1 MYSCTCSST
10 HASESCDR
18 ETKSQ
23 HTQKSKSNARTHST
37 MLSTRPESAPQ
48 RRVRLASVYENDAGR
63 PGSAPEATRRFRL
76 QMAQMSLPSRYED
89 VAPCT
94 AALLQARHPAPST
107 PRSPEVAKY
116 MHRHLYPSV
125 PMGMPIE
132 QEFLD
137 RQHQYKVLREQ
148 KREEMSQLRAV
159 HRGDCSVPSSPRVA
173 LDEPY
178 SFMAGPSVRPMPVAW
193 MTDVGWAEDIA
204 SWRTALH
211 DSAVDASTNPFT
223 EEAELLAL
231 EVASR
236 RRAAPSISSCR
247 ASATSSSADG
257 ATSSSAEGATGLA
270 VTLGPGVVTGVSADG
285 VTGLA
290 VTLGPGVVTGVVAD
304 PDSAPQSAASRS
316 KAVRS
321 PRRTYLSKPTGSQAS
336 AIAAAIDAGPASRAA
351 DDSEAA
357 GIIRAAQQHV
367 RMMAAQSRVKHRA
380 APMLHTTHLV
390 HEAEDGHWQSQK
402 VGPVIERERREEQ
415 ARRVPTL
422 DAWMA
427 RQWQRRPKLERKL
440 NSTVGVAVREIISV
454 STMSSARK

>member
-1 MYSCTCSST
+1 MLT
-10 HASESCDR
+10 ES
-18 ETKSQ
+18 
-23 HTQKSKSNARTHST
+23 
-37 MLSTRPESAPQ
+37 MRPDSAPQ
-48 RRVRLASVYENDAGR
+48 RRVRLASDNEIEKDAGR
-63 PGSAPEATRRFRL
+63 PGSAPEATRRLRL
-76 QMAQMSLPSRYED
+76 QFLAQMSLPSRYDED
-89 VAPCT
+89 VTPCT
-94 AALLQARHPAPST
+94 AALLQARHP
-107 PRSPEVAKY
+107 RQSPEVAKY
-116 MHRHLYPSV
+116 MHHHLYPSV
-125 PMGMPIE
+125 PMGMPTE
-132 QEFLD
+132 PEFLD
-137 RQHQYKVLREQ
+137 RQHRYKVLREQ
-148 KREEMSQLRAV
+148 KREEMSQLRAF
-159 HRGDCSVPSSPRVA
+159 HRGACSVRSSPRGA
-173 LDEPY
+173 PDEPY
-178 SFMAGPSVRPMPVAW
+178 SCMTGPSVRPMPVAW

-204 SWRTALH
+204 SWRTAMH
-211 DSAVDASTNPFT
+211 DSAVDASTNPFM

-257 ATSSSAEGATGLA
+257 A
-270 VTLGPGVVTGVSADG
+270 
-285 VTGLA
+285 TGLA

-357 GIIRAAQQHV
+357 GIIRAMQQHV

-402 VGPVIERERREEQ
+402 VGPVIVRERREEQ

>member
-10 HASESCDR
+10 HASESCDC

-23 HTQKSKSNARTHST
+23 HTHKSKSNARTHST

-247 ASATSSSADG
+247 ASATSSSA
-257 ATSSSAEGATGLA
+257 EGATGLA

>member
-1 MYSCTCSST
+1 
-10 HASESCDR
+10 
-18 ETKSQ
+18 
-23 HTQKSKSNARTHST
+23 

-257 ATSSSAEGATGLA
+257 ATSSSADGA
-270 VTLGPGVVTGVSADG
+270 
-285 VTGLA
+285 TGLA

>member
-1 MYSCTCSST
+1 
-10 HASESCDR
+10 
-18 ETKSQ
+18 
-23 HTQKSKSNARTHST
+23 

-247 ASATSSSADG
+247 ASATSSSAEG
-257 ATSSSAEGATGLA
+257 ATSSSATSSSAEGATSS
-270 VTLGPGVVTGVSADG
+270 SATSSSAEG
-285 VTGLA
+285 ATGLA

>member
-1 MYSCTCSST
+1 
-10 HASESCDR
+10 
-18 ETKSQ
+18 
-23 HTQKSKSNARTHST
+23 

-116 MHRHLYPSV
+116 MHHHLYPSV
-125 PMGMPIE
+125 PMGMPTE
-132 QEFLD
+132 PEFLD
-137 RQHQYKVLREQ
+137 RQHRYKVLREQ

-204 SWRTALH
+204 SWRTAVH

-247 ASATSSSADG
+247 ASATSSSAEG

>member
-1 MYSCTCSST
+1 
-10 HASESCDR
+10 
-18 ETKSQ
+18 
-23 HTQKSKSNARTHST
+23 

-48 RRVRLASVYENDAGR
+48 RRVRLASDNEIENDAGR
-63 PGSAPEATRRFRL
+63 PGSAPEATRRLRL

-89 VAPCT
+89 VTPCT

-116 MHRHLYPSV
+116 MHHHLYPSV
-125 PMGMPIE
+125 PMGMPTE
-132 QEFLD
+132 PEFLD
-137 RQHQYKVLREQ
+137 RQHRYKVLREQ
-148 KREEMSQLRAV
+148 KREEMSQLRAF
-159 HRGDCSVPSSPRVA
+159 HRGACSVPSSPRGA
-173 LDEPY
+173 PDEPY
-178 SFMAGPSVRPMPVAW
+178 SCMAGPSVRPMPVAW

-204 SWRTALH
+204 SWRTAMH

-247 ASATSSSADG
+247 ASATSSSA
-257 ATSSSAEGATGLA
+257 EGA
-270 VTLGPGVVTGVSADG
+270 
-285 VTGLA
+285 TGLA

>member
-1 MYSCTCSST
+1 MHFTFLNLPLLTWIPGIDFSLTAKSSRKT
-10 HASESCDR
+10 IDPPARAMLSE
-18 ETKSQ
+18 
-23 HTQKSKSNARTHST
+23 
-37 MLSTRPESAPQ
+37 STRPDSAPQ
-48 RRVRLASVYENDAGR
+48 RRVRLASDNEIENDAGR
-63 PGSAPEATRRFRL
+63 PGSAPEATRRLRL

-89 VAPCT
+89 VTPCT

-116 MHRHLYPSV
+116 MHHHLYPSV
-125 PMGMPIE
+125 PMGMPTE
-132 QEFLD
+132 PEFLD
-137 RQHQYKVLREQ
+137 RQHRYKVLREQ
-148 KREEMSQLRAV
+148 KREEMSQLRAF
-159 HRGDCSVPSSPRVA
+159 HRGACSVPSSPRGA
-173 LDEPY
+173 PDEPY
-178 SFMAGPSVRPMPVAW
+178 SCMAGPSVRPMPVAW

-204 SWRTALH
+204 SWRTAMH

-236 RRAAPSISSCR
+236 RRAAPNISCR
-247 ASATSSSADG
+247 ASADGTS
-257 ATSSSAEGATGLA
+257 GLA
-270 VTLGPGVVTGVSADG
+270 VTY
-285 VTGLA
+285 A
-290 VTLGPGVVTGVVAD
+290 VTSGPGPGVVTGVVAD
-304 PDSAPQSAASRS
+304 PDAAPQSAASRS

-321 PRRTYLSKPTGSQAS
+321 PRRTYLSKPAGSRSS

-351 DDSEAA
+351 ERQADASEAA
-357 GIIRAAQQHV
+357 GIIRAMQQHA
-367 RMMAAQSRVKHRA
+367 RMMAAQSRVKYRA

-440 NSTVGVAVREIISV
+440 NSSVGVSVREIISV
-454 STMSSARK
+454 STIVHRHRTRMRP